1 MSTLSVHPESSQ
13 AATVP
18 SAGPSAQ
25 YAGGLSHTQESDWR
39 SGDGF
44 LWGPVLM
51 VKKRSSVYAYFVIE
65 YKDPRGVMVA
75 FNR

>member
-1 MSTLSVHPESSQ
+1 MLTLSVPPESSQ

-25 YAGGLSHTQESDWR
+25 YAGGLFHTQESDWR

-44 LWGPVLM
+44 RWGPVPM
-51 VKKRSSVYAYFVIE
+51 VKKRSSVYAYFGIE
-65 YKDPRGVMVA
+65 YKDPRGVMVVL
-75 FNR
+75 NR